1 MGCTFRDPPQA
12 VALAFSERG
21 RYDIDLQLSGDERRK
36 EFCRFSC
43 AFRMIPKCFSFATN
57 FPQYEQRTVGIYSV
71 TTVK

>member
-36 EFCRFSC
+36 EFRRFSC
-43 AFRMIPKCFSFATN
+43 AFRMIPKCFFIRYK
-57 FPQYEQRTVGIYSV
+57 FPTI
-71 TTVK
+71 